1 MQITHL
7 NCVTAQTTTN
17 FRLITFSA
25 NLNVYSGRDFWKYLL
40 QISTLKVKSVTQR
53 SYMTSPESHR
63 VQLTL
68 EQHEFELRRS
78 TYIRNFF
85 Q

>member
-7 NCVTAQTTTN
+7 NCIPTQTTTN

-25 NLNVYSGRDFWKYLL
+25 NLSVHSGRDFWKYLL
-40 QISTLKVKSVTQR
+40 RIPTLKVKSVTQR
-53 SYMTSPESHR
+53 SYMTSQKSHR

-68 EQHEFELRRS
+68 EQHEFELAGPL
-78 TYIRNFF
+78 I
-85 Q
+85 